1 MNRRVAHTGALV
13 VTVTVALFA
22 LCMLLSF
29 SFGSYLVCML
39 LPLGF
44 IMVAAGFA
52 CECREDRRAAAY
64 TGLAFAGVYATLVLL
79 VYCAQTTTVRLEPLS
94 GQAAAILDYQR
105 GGLLFNYDLLGY
117 GMMALSTLFTGL
129 SIAPQSRADRYL
141 RALMMLHSVFFLP
154 CLAMPMTGMFV
165 GMDGASGSGGTIAL
179 LGWCAYY
186 LPIGVLSCRHFR

>member
-22 LCMLLSF
+22 LCMLLGF

-39 LPLGF
+39 LPPGF

-64 TGLAFAGVYATLVLL
+64 TGLALAGVYATLVLL

-94 GQAAAILDYQR
+94 GQAA
-105 GGLLFNYDLLGY
+105 GFC
-117 GMMALSTLFTGL
+117 STTT
-129 SIAPQSRADRYL
+129 
-141 RALMMLHSVFFLP
+141 
-154 CLAMPMTGMFV
+154 C
-165 GMDGASGSGGTIAL
+165 
-179 LGWCAYY
+179 
-186 LPIGVLSCRHFR
+186 

>member
-44 IMVAAGFA
+44 SMVAAA

-64 TGLAFAGVYATLVLL
+64 TGLALAGVYATLVLL

-94 GQAAAILDYQR
+94 GQAAAILD
-105 GGLLFNYDLLGY
+105 
-117 GMMALSTLFTGL
+117 LSL
-129 SIAPQSRADRYL
+129 I
-141 RALMMLHSVFFLP
+141 H
-154 CLAMPMTGMFV
+154 
-165 GMDGASGSGGTIAL
+165 I
-179 LGWCAYY
+179 
-186 LPIGVLSCRHFR
+186 